1 MVSLNASNVSLDAT
15 TPVAVIGAGSMG
27 AGIAQVA
34 AQAGHAVRLFDLQA
48 GAAARAL
55 ARIADDLAG
64 AVQRG
69 KLTATERDATLA
81 RLSVAEQLT
90 DLAGCGLAVEA
101 IVEKLEPKQA
111 LFAELEKVLGP
122 QAVLATNTSSISVT
136 AVAQKLAQPQRF
148 IGWHFFNPATRMKLV
163 EIISGVATDPALVAP
178 MQALTRAWGKVPVL
192 APNAPGFIV
201 NRVARPY
208 YAEGLRLLAERVAD
222 VASIDTLLRQAG
234 GFVMGPFELMDLI
247 GVEVNLSVTTS
258 VFEATAFDP
267 RYAPHLIQQ
276 ELVRSGRFGR
286 KTGHGFYRYE
296 GGKPQGAAVACVAPA
311 PSVPVLRCAS
321 DMGLLTPLVQR
332 LAAAGVTLLPDD
344 SLPAETLALGE
355 EDAGTPG
362 GTWITL
368 SDGRTA
374 AQRSAQRA
382 GRPVLLLDLALDF
395 GTTPMVAVAV
405 GGPHPNPSPTRGE
418 GAPTLANPVPG
429 TKPLSPCGR
438 GVGERGSPLAQL
450 AAALAPAGVQLL
462 PLADVAGLVVLR
474 TVACLA
480 NEAADVLTWTGTAPT
495 DIDTAMR
502 LGTAYPQGPLAW
514 ADAIGPARVATVL
527 THLQQHYGEV
537 RYRRSPA
544 LSHLQHTGG
553 LFHD

>member
-1 MVSLNASNVSLDAT
+1 MSAASFLLDAN

-34 AQAGHAVRLFDLQA
+34 AQAGHPVRLFDLQPGSA
-48 GAAARAL
+48 ERAL
-55 ARIADDLAG
+55 ARIAADLDG

-69 KLTATERDATLA
+69 KLSAAELEATLE
-81 RLSVAEQLT
+81 RLSVAGQLN

-101 IVEKLEPKQA
+101 IIEKLEPKQA
-111 LFAELEKVLGP
+111 LFAELERVLGP

-136 AVAQKLAQPQRF
+136 AVAQKLAHPQRL
-148 IGWHFFNPATRMKLV
+148 IGWHFFNPATRMRLV
-163 EIISGVATDPALVAP
+163 EIICGVATDRALVEP
-178 MQALTRAWGKVPVL
+178 LRRLTQAWGKVPVL

-208 YAEGLRLLAERVAD
+208 YAEGLRLLAERVAE
-222 VASIDTLLRQAG
+222 VAGIDALLRQAG
-234 GFVMGPFELMDLI
+234 GFAMGPFELMDLI

-286 KTGHGFYRYE
+286 KTNHGFYRYE
-296 GGKPQGAAVACVAPA
+296 GGKPQGSAITPVAPA
-311 PSVPVLRCAS
+311 AQAPLLRHATEA
-321 DMGLLTPLVQR
+321 GLLAPLLER
-332 LAAAGVTLLPDD
+332 LRAAGVALQADAE
-344 SLPAETLALGE
+344 LPAETLAL
-355 EDAGTPG
+355 DASH
-362 GTWITL
+362 IAL

-374 AQRSAQRA
+374 AQRSAEARGGA
-382 GRPVLLLDLALDF
+382 PVILLDLALDF
-395 GTTPMVAVAV
+395 GKTSLLGATIGANRQHAD
-405 GGPHPNPSPTRGE
+405 GLAGE
-418 GAPTLANPVPG
+418 
-429 TKPLSPCGR
+429 
-438 GVGERGSPLAQL
+438 LAQL
-450 AAALAPAGVQLL
+450 AAVLAPAGVQLL
-462 PLADVAGLVVLR
+462 ALADVAGLVVLR

-480 NEAADVLTWTGTAPT
+480 NEAADVLTWSGAAPA

-514 ADAIGPARVATVL
+514 ADALGPARLATL
-527 THLQQHYGEV
+527 LAHLQQHYGEV

-544 LSHLQHTGG
+544 LSRLQHTGG